1 MSTSAAA
8 VRRLPPLNA
17 APARPFSS
25 APSAWCS
32 AIYKPDLRVR
42 ESLRAAGGAAAQA
55 TVLGILS
62 LVFSAVVLVVALKYV
77 LFVMRA
83 DIRAKGG
90 TMELISLALPAAG
103 RLRSVLLTIGLGCAS
118 LFFGD
123 AMITPAISVLS
134 AIERVQITTPALKPY
149 VVPVAAGVLIALFA
163 IQSRGSG
170 RMGRLFG
177 PIMAAWFVVLAIA
190 GIVHLAAKPEILVTL
205 NPRYAL
211 GYVAHADGWVAFT
224 VLGSVFLAL
233 TGGEALYADMGHF
246 GRRAIRID
254 WFSLVMPAF
263 VLNYFGQGALVLSDP
278 AAASDPFFFLFPHG
292 LLVAVVVLTTAVIF
306 RRLRPRA
313 AGHSARRCAA
323 AGGTADICRIGRSGL
338 FTSHQL
344 AAADRGAR
352 AGSRLPQL
360 GRPCQRLWHRGGRRH
375 AGHLH
380 VGRDGGPRG
389 LAMALASIAARR
401 QFIPRDR
408 RNVRLGQ
415 PA

>member
-83 DIRAKGG
+83 DNQGEGG

-163 IQSRGSG
+163 IQSRGCG

-177 PIMAAWFVVLAIA
+177 RSWRRGLWCWGLLGSYISP
-190 GIVHLAAKPEILVTL
+190 L
-205 NPRYAL
+205 NPKFWSRSIRATRS
-211 GYVAHADGWVAFT
+211 AM
-224 VLGSVFLAL
+224 SL
-233 TGGEALYADMGHF
+233 TPM
-246 GRRAIRID
+246 
-254 WFSLVMPAF
+254 
-263 VLNYFGQGALVLSDP
+263 
-278 AAASDPFFFLFPHG
+278 
-292 LLVAVVVLTTAVIF
+292 
-306 RRLRPRA
+306 
-313 AGHSARRCAA
+313 
-323 AGGTADICRIGRSGL
+323 
-338 FTSHQL
+338 
-344 AAADRGAR
+344 
-352 AGSRLPQL
+352 AGSRS
-360 GRPCQRLWHRGGRRH
+360 RC
-375 AGHLH
+375 
-380 VGRDGGPRG
+380 
-389 LAMALASIAARR
+389 SARYFWR
-401 QFIPRDR
+401 
-408 RNVRLGQ
+408 
-415 PA
+415 